1 MDAQKL
7 RSRRLEEVPPS
18 RLHRSCGSP
27 VFRLTCLCGKAN
39 SGASS
44 WKPAE
49 GSQRRPPETM
59 HSQITAKSL
68 SICQCRHS
76 PAVPVTSCVP
86 KEDDK
91 CVEGSLET
99 AGAACVMHYGAAFT
113 QRRVND
119 AGGRC
124 WDGLTML
131 MKAFWP
137 GVGVR
142 WRTLAFNIQALVG
155 STLIYFNMCLLEHTE
170 YIT

>member
-59 HSQITAKSL
+59 HSQCTAKSL
-68 SICQCRHS
+68 LNHS
-76 PAVPVTSCVP
+76 PFVNAVTAPLCRWPPASQRKMINAWKALWRPREQHASCIMEQRLHRGALMMREGGVGT
-86 KEDDK
+86 
-91 CVEGSLET
+91 GSL
-99 AGAACVMHYGAAFT
+99 CWW
-113 QRRVND
+113 RRFGQGWGWE
-119 AGGRC
+119 GGH
-124 WDGLTML
+124 WH
-131 MKAFWP
+131 
-137 GVGVR
+137 
-142 WRTLAFNIQALVG
+142 
-155 STLIYFNMCLLEHTE
+155 LIFRLWWGQP
-170 YIT
+170 